1 MANAWGNIYP
11 MICKMQGALRP
22 LAYRSSWLLMF
33 VLLVAPG
40 VFSQQPH
47 QVESQPLQGGAAADI
62 NDRIA
67 QLAVD
72 SETKPTDYVIGNGD
86 LLTIEV
92 FDVPEL
98 SRDVRVGE
106 TGFIS
111 LPLLP
116 EKVRAAGLTTSQL
129 QSQLAELLRT
139 NQLVSKPEVNITL
152 KERQSQPIT
161 VIGAVKNPMVYQALR
176 QTTLLEVLSQAGGM
190 ASDAGN
196 VVIVT
201 RAHPASVASGDAQ
214 THDDAE
220 SQTFTI
226 RLSDLLDTGDPRF
239 NIPLQGGDVIT
250 VPHAGVVYVVG
261 AVGRPGGFVMQ
272 NDRDLMTTLKALSLA
287 GGTTRYA
294 KLNEAVILRRNP
306 DTGKTQQIPV
316 DLKKILHQK
325 AEDKTLEASDVL
337 FIPDSTGKRALHRAG
352 DVALSL
358 TTGVAIYRAG
368 QM

>member
-1 MANAWGNIYP
+1 
-11 MICKMQGALRP
+11 MICKIKGAFRP
-22 LAYRSSWLLMF
+22 LVYRSSWLVVF
-33 VLLVAPG
+33 VLLVTPA
-40 VFSQQPH
+40 VFSQQSH
-47 QVESQPLQGGAAADI
+47 RVESQPLQDEATSDI
-62 NDRIA
+62 NDRIS
-67 QLAVD
+67 QLAVA
-72 SETKPTDYVIGNGD
+72 SETKQTDYVIGTGD

-98 SRDVRVGE
+98 SRDIRVDE

-116 EKVRAAGLTTSQL
+116 EKVGAAGLTASQL
-129 QSQLAELLRT
+129 QNKLSELLRT
-139 NQLVSKPEVNITL
+139 NQLVSKPQVNITL

-161 VIGAVKNPMVYQALR
+161 VIGAVRNPMVYQALR

-201 RAHPASVASGDAQ
+201 RAHPASAASGDAQ
-214 THDDAE
+214 TQDDAE

-250 VPHAGVVYVVG
+250 VPHAGIVYVVG

-287 GGTTRYA
+287 GGTTQYA

-337 FIPDSTGKRALHRAG
+337 FIPDSSGKRALHRAG

>member
-1 MANAWGNIYP
+1 MANAWGNIYL
-11 MICKMQGALRP
+11 MICKMQGAFHP

-33 VLLVAPG
+33 VLLVTPA
-40 VFSQQPH
+40 VFSQQSH
-47 QVESQPLQGGAAADI
+47 QVESKPLREEAASDI
-62 NDRIA
+62 NDRIS
-67 QLAVD
+67 QLAVA
-72 SETKPTDYVIGNGD
+72 SETKQTDYVIGNGD

-116 EKVRAAGLTTSQL
+116 EKVRAAGLTASQL
-129 QSQLAELLRT
+129 QNELAELLRT
-139 NQLVSKPEVNITL
+139 NQLVSKPQVNITL

-196 VVIVT
+196 IVIVT
-201 RAHPASVASGDAQ
+201 RAHPVSVASGDAQ
-214 THDDAE
+214 TQDAAE

-250 VPHAGVVYVVG
+250 VPHAGIVYVVG

-287 GGTTRYA
+287 GGTTQYA

-337 FIPDSTGKRALHRAG
+337 FIPDSSGKRALHRAG